1 MAEFVRPMIEEIGSQ
16 LGNIG
21 QLRAD
26 TEQQQQQQQQ
36 QQASR
41 NVRRFMNLESMN
53 PEEIGIERQFH
64 KLKTRLDLVR
74 LYGLGY

>member
-53 PEEIGIERQFH
+53 PEEEVVT
-64 KLKTRLDLVR
+64 KLTTEIKTINRLAPR
-74 LYGLGY
+74 GK